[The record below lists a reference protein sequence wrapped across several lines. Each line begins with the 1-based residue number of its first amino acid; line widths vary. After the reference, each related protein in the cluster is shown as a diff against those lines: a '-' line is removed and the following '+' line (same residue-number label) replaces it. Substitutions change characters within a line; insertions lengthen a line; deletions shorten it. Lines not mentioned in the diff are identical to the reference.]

1 MAGALLVLPARP
13 LLIELLARLA
23 ARLRVLPSGFA
34 GGVHRE
40 LRRRHAVRRRI
51 GIEGET
57 GDWRPRVDAAPV
69 LVGDLEQLSEALL
82 AHPPRLRARDC
93 HELVALL

>member
-1 MAGALLVLPARP
+1 MRP
-13 LLIELLARLA
+13 
-23 ARLRVLPSGFA
+23 A
-34 GGVHRE
+34 GGE
-40 LRRRHAVRRRI
+40 QAL
-51 GIEGET
+51 
-57 GDWRPRVDAAPV
+57 GDV